1 MPGQANSGAAG
12 RQASRR
18 SWANLIRRAPVSPRP
33 AGGTG
38 RDRQNWQYDPGE
50 GRPPPES
57 YLVTEIAD
65 AAPHYPRPR
74 EGRGT
79 EEGDAGDTPLLMAAL
94 GLLMV
99 ATAFLS
105 GLFGMAGGL
114 ILIGVLLTILPLP
127 SAMVLHAITQMASN
141 GWRAFLWRAHIRW
154 KPVFIYL
161 IGAALALGAWSITR
175 YVPDKPIALL
185 LLGVT
190 PFMAR
195 LTPKGLKPN
204 PESIAQG
211 SFYGFICMGLMLMT
225 GVSGPLM
232 DTFFLG
238 GNFGRREVV
247 ATKAACQVASHFVK
261 LVYFGGIIAEA
272 ATLDPVLAVIAVV
285 ASMTGTTLARRF
297 LEAMTDLQF
306 RTWAGRLITT
316 VACYYII
323 YGSWLLLAPY
333 FESKALA
340 F

>member
-1 MPGQANSGAAG
+1 M
-12 RQASRR
+12 
-18 SWANLIRRAPVSPRP
+18 
-33 AGGTG
+33 
-38 RDRQNWQYDPGE
+38 
-50 GRPPPES
+50 
-57 YLVTEIAD
+57 
-65 AAPHYPRPR
+65 
-74 EGRGT
+74 
-79 EEGDAGDTPLLMAAL
+79 TPLLIAAL

-114 ILIGVLLTILPLP
+114 ILIGVLLTVLPLP

-154 KPVFIYL
+154 KPVCIYL

-247 ATKAACQVASHFVK
+247 ATKAACQVASHFIK
-261 LVYFGGIIAEA
+261 LVYFGGIIDQA
-272 ATLDPVLAVIAVV
+272 ATLDPVLAVIAVA
-285 ASMTGTTLARRF
+285 ASMLGTTLARRF

-316 VACYYII
+316 VACYYIL